1 MLIISIPTIHQQAAF
16 WQVKN
21 FQLVFCGYANLS
33 HNFTKLNFV
42 TSSLLFSIHLFLLQY
57 LDLTILLP
65 LLFYKKKSSSLKDS
79 AGWKM
84 MSLCTSSGLLA
95 RINLLL

>member
-1 MLIISIPTIHQQAAF
+1 MAFFTIHWSHRSITVLIISIPTIHQQAAF

-57 LDLTILLP
+57 LDLTIYYP
-65 LLFYKKKSSSLKDS
+65 YYFTKRKV
-79 AGWKM
+79 AV
-84 MSLCTSSGLLA
+84 
-95 RINLLL
+95 